1 MREFKTDVRGGVIDN
16 PFNYNRDAPVRTI
29 LLAVSQD
36 ESVADAVAGAAFAGA
51 VYIRQLEKALVNFRA
66 ESGKYNNP
74 EVAGED
80 EESYLLG
87 LYEYER
93 IESDLQHQIRF
104 CDDMSMKGILQDAL
118 TKIVN
123 YGIILKEQV
132 KARKVVEEVDR
143 TDL

>member
-36 ESVADAVAGAAFAGA
+36 ESVADSVAEVAFAGA
-51 VYIRQLEKALVNFRA
+51 VYIRQLENALIEVRA
-66 ESGKYNNP
+66 AHGEYAAP
-74 EVAGED
+74 EVTDYGD
-80 EESYLLG
+80 EVDYLG

-93 IESDLQHQIRF
+93 IEADLQHQIRF
-104 CDDMSMKGILQDAL
+104 CDDMFMKDFLQEAL

-123 YGIILKEQV
+123 YGIILKEQA